1 MAPSQPMLAHNAV
14 AVEDLDWRNWLIVL
28 RTLAIAVFCI
38 ILLVAGQTLL
48 KVGLLRIGGT
58 SFLSGPL
65 LQNVAKLFA
74 TPYIVLGF
82 VVYGVSAILWLDVLS
97 RLDFSVAF
105 PLVSLTY
112 IFALVIGSVLFHE
125 QVGWSRIMGVFL
137 ICGGLVF
144 IVKSA

>member
-1 MAPSQPMLAHNAV
+1 
-14 AVEDLDWRNWLIVL
+14 
-28 RTLAIAVFCI
+28 
-38 ILLVAGQTLL
+38 VAGQTLL

-65 LQNVAKLFA
+65 RQNVAKLFA

-82 VVYGVSAILWLDVLS
+82 VVYGISAILWLDVLS

-112 IFALVIGSVLFHE
+112 LFALIIGSVLFHE
-125 QVGWSRIMGVFL
+125 QVGWSRITGVFL

-144 IVKSA
+144 IVRSA

>member
-1 MAPSQPMLAHNAV
+1 V
-14 AVEDLDWRNWLIVL
+14 F
-28 RTLAIAVFCI
+28 RTLVVAVFCI

-58 SFLSGPL
+58 SFMSGPL
-65 LQNVAKLFA
+65 LQNVSKLFS

-82 VVYGVSAILWLDVLS
+82 AVYGVSAILWLDVLS

-112 IFALVIGSVLFHE
+112 IFALIIGSVLFHE
-125 QVGWSRIMGVFL
+125 QVGLSRVMGVCL

>member
-1 MAPSQPMLAHNAV
+1 MF
-14 AVEDLDWRNWLIVL
+14 
-28 RTLAIAVFCI
+28 RTLMVAVFCI

-48 KVGLLRIGGT
+48 KMGLLRVGGT

-65 LQNVAKLFA
+65 IQNVAKLFS

-97 RLDFSVAF
+97 RLEFSMAF

-112 IFALVIGSVLFHE
+112 VFALVIGSLIFHE
-125 QVGWSRIMGVFL
+125 QVSLSRVAGVFL

-144 IVKSA
+144 IVKSG

>member
-1 MAPSQPMLAHNAV
+1 
-14 AVEDLDWRNWLIVL
+14 VL
-28 RTLAIAVFCI
+28 RTLGVAVFCI

-65 LQNVAKLFA
+65 LQNVAKLFT

-82 VVYGVSAILWLDVLS
+82 VVYGISAVLWLDVLS

-112 IFALVIGSVLFHE
+112 IFALVIGGVLFHE
-125 QVGWSRIMGVFL
+125 QVGWSRITGVFL

-144 IVKSA
+144 IVRSA